1 MTTAAKWVWM
11 VLAVMLVL
19 ALLSTLALAW
29 IKPG

>member
-19 ALLSTLALAW
+19 ALLSTLALAL

>member
-19 ALLSTLALAW
+19 ALLSTLLLAL
-29 IKPG
+29 ISPG